1 MVDEKLCNFTFI
13 FNFLFRLRE
22 VIEKY
27 EFQGRAF
34 VSQRLSV
41 SCRDTYI
48 AYRLNERMGSK
59 KIPNAKTLQV
69 AITTFLSLFTNTQQ
83 NAIKSDI
90 DVDEFFTL
98 VDEKNKMPL
107 DKLDTEKDI
116 EESEM
121 LISAF
126 QKNNQGKIT

>member
-1 MVDEKLCNFTFI
+1 
-13 FNFLFRLRE
+13 
-22 VIEKY
+22 
-27 EFQGRAF
+27 
-34 VSQRLSV
+34 
-41 SCRDTYI
+41 
-48 AYRLNERMGSK
+48 MGSK

-69 AITTFLSLFTNTQQ
+69 AITTFLSLFTSTQQ

-98 VDEKNKMPL
+98 IDEKNKMPL

-116 EESEM
+116 EEAEM